1 MRPTPTL
8 PRLDN
13 PQLIA
18 PARQLVL
25 DAPLA
30 LDCGQTLPR
39 ATVNFETYGCL
50 TDCGDNAILICH
62 SLTHRAHAG
71 GRHSAEDRG
80 RGWWDGAIGPGK
92 LLDTDKYFVICTD
105 ALAAGGTT
113 GPASVDPATGRP
125 YGMRFPVLTVRD
137 MVNLQSRFIRRPQ
150 WRDGDYYGTAFPRDG
165 LNAAVAAAVPRWMS
179 REAME

>member
-1 MRPTPTL
+1 VRPTPTL

-150 WRDGDYYGTAFPRDG
+150 WRDGDYYGPRSPATA
-165 LNAAVAAAVPRWMS
+165 
-179 REAME
+179 